1 MLFQFFQAYPS
12 GGGRLSSLFQYLTDF
27 GFQDFLL
34 PALLFFTL
42 IFAILQRV
50 PLFQVQVMQK
60 DAQGK
65 WVGKTTTVGTAPNTK
80 IVPVMT
86 GNKRINSMIAIVIA
100 LAVTMPHILGYYPPG
115 QDPIDLI
122 SGFLP
127 STAIVLMA
135 VFVVLLLLGLAGASM
150 PSMMQMFIAIGAVIL
165 LVFLFLMNMFPYWI
179 PAWDFLRDPAIQA
192 LIVVLLTMGLVGW
205 WVIRPEGGE
214 KMEKTMRRWMLTKP

>member
-1 MLFQFFQAYPS
+1 MLFQFIQPYPS
-12 GGGRLSSLFQYLTDF
+12 GGGQLSSVFQYLTDF

-50 PLFQVQVMQK
+50 PLFQVPVYHMVNNQRVK
-60 DAQGK
+60 
-65 WVGKTTTVGTAPNTK
+65 KTTTVGTGADART
-80 IVPVMT
+80 VDVMT

-115 QDPIDLI
+115 QDPVDLI
-122 SGFLP
+122 SAFLP

-135 VFVVLLLLGLAGASM
+135 VFVVLLLLGLAGAGM
-150 PSMMQMFIAIGAVIL
+150 PSVMQMFVAIAAVIV
-165 LVFLFLMNMFPYWI
+165 LVILFLMNMFPYWL
-179 PAWDFLRDPAIQA
+179 PTFAWLRDPAIQA

-214 KMEKTMRRWMLTKP
+214 KMETTMKRWMLTKP